1 VNILHLAY
9 SDPYGASDA
18 AAAAF
23 LGVFYA
29 IFAVVGL
36 IGYVI
41 GAFLLMKVFEKAG
54 VEGKWRAWVPFYNYL
69 VYAKLG
75 DVSPWVILGVIVAS
89 FIPILNIFSGTAFAV
104 VMIMAS
110 VRVNAKFGKEWP
122 ILLLFILGPL
132 GVLIYLGILAFGSA
146 RWNPTAASPSPW
158 GSSFLA
164 DKTVWNGIPVQP
176 AQQVSGVNA
185 GGYAAPSQGYSAP
198 QSPSYP
204 PAGSTPPPPAPPASG
219 TTPPP
224 PAPPATGTTP
234 PPPAPPAGPQV

>member
-1 VNILHLAY
+1 MNILHLAY

-18 AAAAF
+18 AAAAIMAAVYGF
-23 LGVFYA
+23 GA
-29 IFAVVGL
+29 IFGL

-54 VEGKWRAWVPFYNYL
+54 VEGKWRAWVPGYNYL
-69 VYAKLG
+69 IYAKLG
-75 DVSPWVILGVIVAS
+75 DVSPWVVLGVIVAA
-89 FIPILNIFSGTAFAV
+89 FIPILNIFAGLAFYV

-132 GVLIYLGILAFGSA
+132 GILIYLAILAFGSA
-146 RWNPTAASPSPW
+146 RWNPAAASPSPW

-164 DKTVWNGIPVQP
+164 DKTVWSGIPVQP
-176 AQQVSGVNA
+176 SQSVTGASA
-185 GGYAAPSQGYSAP
+185 GGYAAPAPGYGQP
-198 QSPSYP
+198 QSPTYP
-204 PAGSTPPPPAPPASG
+204 SAGSTPPPPPASSTG

-224 PAPPATGTTP
+224 PSTGTTP